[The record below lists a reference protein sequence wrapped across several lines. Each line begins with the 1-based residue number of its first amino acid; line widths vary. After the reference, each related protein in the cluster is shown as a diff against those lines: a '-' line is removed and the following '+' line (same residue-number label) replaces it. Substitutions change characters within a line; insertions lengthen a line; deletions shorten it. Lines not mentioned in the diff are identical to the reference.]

1 MSESLISIGVAGAI
15 GPEAIARVAEAAE
28 AAGFDALWVND
39 TPDGDSLAGLA
50 AAARVTEHLTL
61 ATGVI
66 PVDRRGPQAILPALR
81 ELPMERLILGI
92 GSGKV
97 REGALDLVQT
107 AIARL
112 REAEPSRILVG
123 ALGPK
128 MRAVA
133 AGDADGPLLSWL
145 DPENAHKEAQEAQLL
160 NSAAHV
166 ALYVR
171 AALHDDALAP
181 LEKETA
187 TYAGYPNYAR
197 NLARLGISGADTV
210 IPPDTLGKRL
220 PEYRRAVDEVVLRA
234 ITPHGNADELVDFVH
249 AVSDMIELHRP

>member
-1 MSESLISIGVAGAI
+1 MTESLISIGVAGAI
-15 GPEAIARVAEAAE
+15 GPEAIARVAAAAE
-28 AAGFDALWVND
+28 TAGFDSLWVND

-50 AAARVTEHLTL
+50 AAARVTDRLTL

-66 PVDRRGPQAILPALR
+66 PVDRRGPQAILSALR
-81 ELPMERLILGI
+81 DLPAERIVLGI
-92 GSGKV
+92 GSGQV
-97 REGALDLVQT
+97 REGALRLVQT

-112 REAEPSRILVG
+112 REGEPSRIIVG

-145 DPENAHKEAQEAQLL
+145 DPTHAHEQAQEAQLL

-166 ALYVR
+166 ALYAR
-171 AALHDDALAP
+171 TALDRDAVPA

-187 TYAGYPNYAR
+187 TYAGYPSYAR
-197 NLARLGISGADTV
+197 NLARLGITGADTV
-210 IPPDTLGKRL
+210 IPPDSLGKRL

-234 ITPHGNADELVDFVH
+234 ITTHGTADELVSFVQ
-249 AVSDMIELHRP
+249 AASEMVELHKP